1 MKDNENITLWQGDS
15 LELLQNIPSKSV
27 DLILTDPPYNV
38 SKKNNF
44 TTMGRSGIDFGNWD
58 YDFDQLSWIEKI
70 SEKVSDN
77 GSVVVFNAWRN
88 LGDIA
93 NHLEDNGFIV
103 KDILRWVKDNPMP
116 RNRDRRYIVDY
127 EFALWAVKKKSKW
140 TFNRLNENYDRPEMK
155 YPIVAGKEK
164 TSHPTQKPLKLM
176 NELVARHSDVGDV
189 VLDLFMGSGTTGVA
203 CKNLNRKFI
212 GIELDENYFEIA
224 KNRILETNVED

>member
-1 MKDNENITLWQGDS
+1 MKSNENITLWQGDS

-44 TTMGRSGIDFGNWD
+44 KTMGRSGIDFGNWD
-58 YDFDQLSWIEKI
+58 YDFDQLSWIEKV

-77 GSVVVFNAWRN
+77 GSIIIFNGWKN

-93 NHLEDNGFIV
+93 QQLEESGFVV

-116 RNRDRRYIVDY
+116 RNRDRRYIVDAEY
-127 EFALWAVKKKSKW
+127 AIWAVKKKSKW

-155 YPIVAGKEK
+155 YPIVSGKEK
-164 TSHPTQKPLKLM
+164 TTHPTQKPLKLM
-176 NELVARHSDVGDV
+176 NELVTRHSNVGDV

-203 CKNLNRKFI
+203 YRKLNRKFI
-212 GIELDENYFEIA
+212 GIELDEGYFEIA

>member
-1 MKDNENITLWQGDS
+1 MKSNENITLWQGDS

-44 TTMGRSGIDFGNWD
+44 KTMGRSGIDFGNWD
-58 YDFDQLSWIEKI
+58 YDFDQLSWIEKV

-77 GSVVVFNAWRN
+77 GSIIIFNGWKN

-93 NHLEDNGFIV
+93 QQLEENGFIV
-103 KDILRWVKDNPMP
+103 KDILRWIKDNPMP

-164 TSHPTQKPLKLM
+164 TTHPTQKPLKLM
-176 NELVARHSDVGDV
+176 NELVTRHSNVGDV
-189 VLDLFMGSGTTGVA
+189 VLDLFMGSGTTGVS
-203 CKNLNRKFI
+203 CRKLNRKFI
-212 GIELDENYFEIA
+212 GIELDEDYFEIA

>member
-1 MKDNENITLWQGDS
+1 MKNKENITLWQGDS

-212 GIELDENYFEIA
+212 GIELDEKYFEIA
-224 KNRILETNVED
+224 KNRILETS